1 MRELS
6 AWALGLLLPLAS
18 ACADPSEAERLA
30 QALNLTTPIAQGLAL
45 CRTLSD
51 PTQSGQCGVQ
61 VLDRK
66 EDLGEG
72 DCVALGQGVWL
83 DECRFNVAE
92 RLADRG
98 EVGAATEICDRIR
111 FSRPCNFHLVREQA
125 RRSVEET
132 PAIAE
137 ARVALFTTASIAPDA
152 ARLFWGERFRATQLL
167 GRPADVATCAGLTDA
182 APCHEAFSS
191 MWDRAV
197 QAVSRDQACAR
208 LSAGRPLLTMG
219 NGEPSFVP
227 APETLAALLKGCP
240 VAASPEGTAAR

>member
-1 MRELS
+1 MPKLS
-6 AWALGLLLPLAS
+6 ALALGLLTLLG
-18 ACADPSEAERLA
+18 ACAEPSEAERLT
-30 QALNLTTPIAQGLAL
+30 QALDPTTPIHQGLAL

-51 PTQSGQCGVQ
+51 PTQLGQCGVQ

-92 RLADRG
+92 RLAAHG
-98 EVGAATEICDRIR
+98 
-111 FSRPCNFHLVREQA
+111 VREQA
-125 RRSVEET
+125 RLSVDEA

-137 ARVALFTTASIAPDA
+137 ARVALFSAASIAPDA
-152 ARLFWGERFRATQLL
+152 ARLFWGERYRATQLL
-167 GRPADVATCAGLTDA
+167 GRPADVAVCAALTNP
-182 APCHEAFSS
+182 APCREAFSS

-197 QAVSRDQACAR
+197 QAVSQDQACAR

-227 APETLAALLKGCP
+227 APETLAALLKACP
-240 VAASPEGTAAR
+240 APSSP

>member
-1 MRELS
+1 MPKLS
-6 AWALGLLLPLAS
+6 ALALGLLTLLG
-18 ACADPSEAERLA
+18 ACADPSEAERLT
-30 QALNLTTPIAQGLAL
+30 QALDPTTPIHQGLAL

-51 PTQSGQCGVQ
+51 PTQLGQCGVQ

-92 RLADRG
+92 RLAARG
-98 EVGAATEICDRIR
+98 EVAAATEICDRIR

-125 RRSVEET
+125 RLSVDEA

-137 ARVALFTTASIAPDA
+137 ARVALFSAASIAPDA
-152 ARLFWGERFRATQLL
+152 ARLFWGERLRATQLL
-167 GRPADVATCAGLTDA
+167 GRPADVAVCAALTNP
-182 APCHEAFSS
+182 APCREAFSS

-197 QAVSRDQACAR
+197 QAVSQDQACAR

-227 APETLAALLKGCP
+227 APEALAALLKACP
-240 VAASPEGTAAR
+240 APSSP